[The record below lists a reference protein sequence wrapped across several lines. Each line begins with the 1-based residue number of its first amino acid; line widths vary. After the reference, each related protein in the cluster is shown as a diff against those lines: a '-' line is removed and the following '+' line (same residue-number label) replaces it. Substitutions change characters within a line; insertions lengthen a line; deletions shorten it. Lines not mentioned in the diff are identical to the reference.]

1 LSSEKFV
8 AVAFLWHTLGVQSTS
23 QFSLIQS
30 GYQFSVQNSVAI
42 ASGGTLTVAYVVS
55 GAPSTLTLYVQGVKN
70 ASSPVVID
78 TYSGLTSVTR
88 TINISDSY
96 DYFVVLP
103 QWTGGN
109 NVTVTVTV
117 TFSGPGQS
125 QTAITAAIPLSG
137 FGSPAGVVAAPVGTM
152 YVNLSGGSGAL
163 FLKESGGSTTAGWVA
178 SNF

>member
-1 LSSEKFV
+1 MN
-8 AVAFLWHTLGVQSTS
+8 STS

-30 GYQFSVQNSVAI
+30 GYPFSVQNSVGI
-42 ASGGTLTVAYVVS
+42 ASGGTLSITYTIT
-55 GAPSTLTLYVQGVKN
+55 GAPATLTLYVQGVKN

-78 TYSGLTSVTR
+78 TYIGTANTTR
-88 TINISDSY
+88 SISINDTY

-103 QWTGGN
+103 QWTGGL

-117 TFSGPGQS
+117 SFGGSGQT
-125 QTAITAAIPLSG
+125 QTAVTAIIPLSG
-137 FGSPAGVVAAPVGTM
+137 FGSPVVTIAAPVGSL
-152 YVNLSGGSGAL
+152 YINLSGGANSL